1 MNTSLEDLPTV
12 QLLENENT
20 HLNTL
25 KPIGNPVYIE
35 SIHLFINKLRH
46 LLRYALPLYT
56 LLRYPCFVIKT
67 EKRRGSL
74 LGLIFTVKKN
84 RILLVRIAHFVGV
97 SAELISANFTQF
109 SLISSSLFYS

>member
-20 HLNTL
+20 HLDTL

-46 LLRYALPLYT
+46 LLRYTLPSYT
-56 LLRYPCFVIKT
+56 PLRYPCFVIKT
-67 EKRRGSL
+67 EKRRVFIGINFH
-74 LGLIFTVKKN
+74 GKKT
-84 RILLVRIAHFVGV
+84 RILLVRIAHFVGI

-109 SLISSSLFYS
+109 PLISSSLFYS